1 MINRELEVFVYL
13 TLFTFVNSYVKK
25 YKKNTKVPEK
35 GPESCPRTCGKNV
48 ENYTPYRI
56 PGSVS

>member
-1 MINRELEVFVYL
+1 MVIGELEVFVYL

-35 GPESCPRTCGKNV
+35 DLKNCLGDLWKKCGKLH
-48 ENYTPYRI
+48 
-56 PGSVS
+56 SVSYCGFR